1 MRCVANDFIVNVR
14 KEPTA
19 VIRKYEQD
27 IAELQQE
34 LAMHDSLTER
44 HQISYGPY
52 TDAQKAEVA
61 AQVQAFLQSQEAP
74 DSIAPLQL
82 LSLRHMK
89 EVLCAAKVGLHPPI
103 SNCLCMCPTSVQVSR
118 FNKPFM
124 QLSIHCVIPL
134 FPLPCIHPRLH
145 FYKHAFTFAE
155 ALTKQV
161 FAWHLEHSAKNSML
175 HADSTQW
182 LSCISTFQMLMVLLS
197 RPTNAAIWASADKTE
212 TRFCL
217 PCSLST
223 SKHWHRSPAWE
234 RLALCLR
241 QLQQRNKLQLLL
253 AWHQMSI
260 NRYTSLAVISAQASW
275 ASRQALYD
283 T

>member
-1 MRCVANDFIVNVR
+1 MSHLCTTRTLAQTRLTPAQSLLALHAPLGCSTPLHRLHRFAQRMRCVANDFIVNVR

-89 EVLCAAKVGLHPPI
+89 EVLSAAKVGLHPLNPRF
-103 SNCLCMCPTSVQVSR
+103 SSCLCMCPMSVHVLEYQAIHAAVHPLLGCLTVLS
-118 FNKPFM
+118 NHPPIDPF
-124 QLSIHCVIPL
+124 QPTCTQ
-134 FPLPCIHPRLH
+134 FCISP
-145 FYKHAFTFAE
+145 AQAGVGI
-155 ALTKQV
+155 ALTLSKQQT
-161 FAWHLEHSAKNSML
+161 LL
-175 HADSTQW
+175 RTDSTQRPAA
-182 LSCISTFQMLMVLLS
+182 SVLD
-197 RPTNAAIWASADKTE
+197 RPTVCFPQCAA
-212 TRFCL
+212 
-217 PCSLST
+217 LST
-223 SKHWHRSPAWE
+223 SSFGY
-234 RLALCLR
+234 LGIC
-241 QLQQRNKLQLLL
+241 
-253 AWHQMSI
+253 
-260 NRYTSLAVISAQASW
+260 
-275 ASRQALYD
+275 
-283 T
+283 

>member
-61 AQVQAFLQSQEAP
+61 AQVQAFLQSHEAP

-89 EVLCAAKVGLHPPI
+89 EVLFAAKVGLL
-103 SNCLCMCPTSVQVSR
+103 SWSSVDSGVCAYLQKHLVTCASA
-118 FNKPFM
+118 
-124 QLSIHCVIPL
+124 LSKNHSQHQGI
-134 FPLPCIHPRLH
+134 RLH
-145 FYKHAFTFAE
+145 AH
-155 ALTKQV
+155 
-161 FAWHLEHSAKNSML
+161 
-175 HADSTQW
+175 
-182 LSCISTFQMLMVLLS
+182 
-197 RPTNAAIWASADKTE
+197 
-212 TRFCL
+212 
-217 PCSLST
+217 
-223 SKHWHRSPAWE
+223 
-234 RLALCLR
+234 
-241 QLQQRNKLQLLL
+241 
-253 AWHQMSI
+253 
-260 NRYTSLAVISAQASW
+260 
-275 ASRQALYD
+275 
-283 T
+283 